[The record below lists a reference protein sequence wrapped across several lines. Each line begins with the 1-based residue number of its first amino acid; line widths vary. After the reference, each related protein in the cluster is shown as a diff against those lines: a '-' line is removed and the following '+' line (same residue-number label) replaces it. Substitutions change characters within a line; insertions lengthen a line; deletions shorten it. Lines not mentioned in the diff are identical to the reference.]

1 MTNAEQSPRVVI
13 EMSSSSCSVASSL
26 NEIRA
31 RAAARF
37 AIDDTCVGISFD
49 TFIGLVFVNKDL
61 EIYCHTDAVRLGFT
75 DAL

>member
-1 MTNAEQSPRVVI
+1 MNAPLQ
-13 EMSSSSCSVASSL
+13 MASSL

-37 AIDDTCVGISFD
+37 ACDDTCCGISMM
-49 TFIGLVFVNKDL
+49 TFIGLVFVNDKL
-61 EIYCHTDAVRLGFT
+61 EIYCHADAVRLGFT